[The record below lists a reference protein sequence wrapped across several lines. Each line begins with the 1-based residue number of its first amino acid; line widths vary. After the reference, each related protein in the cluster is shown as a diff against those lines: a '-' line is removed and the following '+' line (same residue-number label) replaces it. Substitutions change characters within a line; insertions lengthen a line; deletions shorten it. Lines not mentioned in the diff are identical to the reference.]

1 MATVRNFKVK
11 PGEMFGGKGVAVFR
25 PFDRTQ
31 RPSETRGLSPEERL
45 ASEVERAVMQ
55 LTLAVQQSNKQRTT
69 LFDNGDYSLH
79 AKLSPVASPEGG
91 YALTITSQRQESRN
105 PSEEQVKFFAC
116 LDRQGLEGLSD
127 LINLSLSRMD
137 GISTSRKEN
146 I

>member
-1 MATVRNFKVK
+1 MATVISFKVK

-31 RPSETRGLSPEERL
+31 RPSETRGFSPEEPL
-45 ASEVERAVMQ
+45 ASEAE
-55 LTLAVQQSNKQRTT
+55 LAVLRLSSAIQQSNKDHTT

-91 YALTITSQRQESRN
+91 HALTITSRRQESRN

-116 LDRQGLEGLSD
+116 LDRQGLEGLSE
-127 LINLSLSRMD
+127 LINLSLSRTD
-137 GISTSRKEN
+137 GTSTSRKGN